1 MQPVSSSDHQPDASP
16 RGRRLLIVED
26 EISTIFAM
34 REFFSFNGYH
44 VDCAAGAT
52 DAMVLLDRGSY
63 DVVITDLHLT
73 PHRCAEGMSVLTRAR
88 RLNPGATIV
97 MLTAY
102 TSEGSEQEAYRNGVN
117 LYETKPVGLA
127 KLAACIEAARSGGS
141 MQPADKSRGEWG
153 RTCPE

>member
-1 MQPVSSSDHQPDASP
+1 MRPVSEPDRQESQPGAP
-16 RGRRLLIVED
+16 RLLIVED

-73 PHRCAEGMSVLTRAR
+73 PHRCAEGMNVLTRAR

-127 KLAACIEAARSGGS
+127 KLAACIEAARDGSTQPSLKSG
-141 MQPADKSRGEWG
+141 GEWG

>member
-1 MQPVSSSDHQPDASP
+1 MQPVSSSEHQPDAPS

-73 PHRCAEGMSVLTRAR
+73 PHRCAEGMNVLTRAR

-127 KLAACIEAARSGGS
+127 KLAACIEAARNSDSAKPAGKSGGN
-141 MQPADKSRGEWG
+141 WG

>member
-1 MQPVSSSDHQPDASP
+1 MQPVSRTEHQPEAPP

-73 PHRCAEGMSVLTRAR
+73 PHRCAEGMNVLTRAR

-127 KLAACIEAARSGGS
+127 KLAACIDATRPGASTE
-141 MQPADKSRGEWG
+141 PANKPGGEWG
-153 RTCPE
+153 DTCPE

>member
-1 MQPVSSSDHQPDASP
+1 L
-16 RGRRLLIVED
+16 RLLIVED

-34 REFFSFNGYH
+34 REFFSFNGYQ

-73 PHRCAEGMSVLTRAR
+73 PHRCAEGMNVLTRAR

-102 TSEGSEQEAYRNGVN
+102 ASEGSEQEAYRNGVN
-117 LYETKPVGLA
+117 LYETKPVPLA
-127 KLAACIEAARSGGS
+127 KLAACIEAARDGKKHPVKSG
-141 MQPADKSRGEWG
+141 GEWG
-153 RTCPE
+153 NPCRE

>member
-1 MQPVSSSDHQPDASP
+1 MQPVSSSDHQPAASS

-73 PHRCAEGMSVLTRAR
+73 PHRCAEGMNVLTRAR

-102 TSEGSEQEAYRNGVN
+102 ASEGSEQEAYRNGVN

-127 KLAACIEAARSGGS
+127 KLAACIEAERTDGP
-141 MQPADKSRGEWG
+141 MQPAEKSGGKWG
-153 RTCPE
+153 RPCPE

>member
-1 MQPVSSSDHQPDASP
+1 MQPVSSSEHEPSTP
-16 RGRRLLIVED
+16 SRGRRLLIVED

-73 PHRCAEGMSVLTRAR
+73 PHRCAEGMNVLTRAR

-102 TSEGSEQEAYRNGVN
+102 TSEGSEQDAYRNGVN

-127 KLAACIEAARSGGS
+127 KLAACIEAARSGESTEAAKTPG
-141 MQPADKSRGEWG
+141 GEWG

>member
-1 MQPVSSSDHQPDASP
+1 MQPVSSSEHRPDAPS

-63 DVVITDLHLT
+63 DVIITDLHLT
-73 PHRCAEGMSVLTRAR
+73 PHRCAEGMNVLTRAR
-88 RLNPGATIV
+88 RMNPGATIV

-102 TSEGSEQEAYRNGVN
+102 ASEGSEQEAYRNGVN

-127 KLAACIEAARSGGS
+127 KLAECIEAARPGSSKSSG
-141 MQPADKSRGEWG
+141 KSGGEWG

>member
-1 MQPVSSSDHQPDASP
+1 MQPVSSSEHRPDAPSH
-16 RGRRLLIVED
+16 GRRLLIVED

-73 PHRCAEGMSVLTRAR
+73 PHRCAEGMNVLTRAR

-102 TSEGSEQEAYRNGVN
+102 ASEGSEQEAYRNGVN
-117 LYETKPVGLA
+117 VYETKPVGLA
-127 KLAACIEAARSGGS
+127 KLAECIEAARTSPSKSSG
-141 MQPADKSRGEWG
+141 KSGGEWG

>member
-1 MQPVSSSDHQPDASP
+1 MQPVSSSERPPDS
-16 RGRRLLIVED
+16 RSSGRRLLIVED
-26 EISTIFAM
+26 EISTVFAM
-34 REFFSFNGYH
+34 REFFSFSGYQ

-73 PHRCAEGMSVLTRAR
+73 PHRCAEGMNVLTRAR

-102 TSEGSEQEAYRNGVN
+102 ASEGSEQEAYRNGVN
-117 LYETKPVGLA
+117 LYETKPVPLA
-127 KLAACIEAARSGGS
+127 KLAACIESARTDGPIKPTGKSG
-141 MQPADKSRGEWG
+141 AEWG

>member
-1 MQPVSSSDHQPDASP
+1 MQPVSSSEHQPDASS

-73 PHRCAEGMSVLTRAR
+73 PHRCAEGMNVLTRAR

-127 KLAACIEAARSGGS
+127 KLAACIEAARDNAGAQPSMKSG
-141 MQPADKSRGEWG
+141 GEWG

>member
-1 MQPVSSSDHQPDASP
+1 MQPVSSSEHQPDASS

-73 PHRCAEGMSVLTRAR
+73 PHRCAEGMNVLTRAR

-127 KLAACIEAARSGGS
+127 KLAACIEAARDGSTQPSLKSG
-141 MQPADKSRGEWG
+141 GEWG

>member
-1 MQPVSSSDHQPDASP
+1 
-16 RGRRLLIVED
+16 
-26 EISTIFAM
+26 M

-52 DAMVLLDRGSY
+52 DAIVLLDRGSY

-73 PHRCAEGMSVLTRAR
+73 PLRCAEGMNVLTRAR

-102 TSEGSEQEAYRNGVN
+102 ASEGSEQEAYRNGVN
-117 LYETKPVGLA
+117 VYETKPVGLA
-127 KLAACIEAARSGGS
+127 KLAECIEAARTGSSKSSG
-141 MQPADKSRGEWG
+141 KSGGEWG

>member
-1 MQPVSSSDHQPDASP
+1 MARTVEL
-16 RGRRLLIVED
+16 RR
-26 EISTIFAM
+26 
-34 REFFSFNGYH
+34 H
-44 VDCAAGAT
+44 T
-52 DAMVLLDRGSY
+52 DADGDVLTEGGVRAAVEIGARLRGSY

-73 PHRCAEGMSVLTRAR
+73 PHRCAEGMNVLTRAR

-127 KLAACIEAARSGGS
+127 KLAACIEAARDGSAQPSMKSG
-141 MQPADKSRGEWG
+141 GEWG